1 MTDVQ
6 PITPADI
13 PTAARTLARAFAEDP
28 VMSWLTGNRPA
39 RFARVAQGFF
49 AEEARRMS
57 ALGGGWITADGNG
70 AALWSPPGTW
80 NIGLLDTL
88 RLLPSSARLYGT
100 RLPRAG
106 RALASMEEKHP
117 REPHWYL
124 SILGTDPSSQG
135 KGLGSALLAPVLA
148 RCDRDGLPAYLESS
162 NERNVPFYERNGFE
176 VTGTHDFPD
185 GPRLHEMWRTP
196 AS

>member
-6 PITPADI
+6 PITPADL
-13 PTAARTLARAFAEDP
+13 PVAARTLARAFATDP

-49 AEEARRMS
+49 AEEARRMG

-70 AALWSPPGTW
+70 AALWAPPNCW
-80 NIGLLDTL
+80 KMSLLNTA
-88 RLLPSSARLYGT
+88 RLAPSSARLYGL
-100 RLPRAG
+100 RLLRAS
-106 RALASMEEKHP
+106 RALAAMQDEHP

-124 SILGTDPSSQG
+124 SILGTDPGAQR
-135 KGLGSALLAPVLA
+135 KGLGSALLEPVLA

-162 NERNVPFYERNGFE
+162 NEANIPFYERHGFK
-176 VTGTHDFPD
+176 VTGTHHFPG
-185 GPRLHEMWRTP
+185 GPRLFPMWRE
-196 AS
+196 SR